1 MKFTRRIMLAST
13 MALGLSSGLSGAV
26 SAAETINMT
35 AIDVYLERSMWVKEV
50 SGFVIPRV
58 NEELAVSGND

>member
-35 AIDVYLERSMWVKEV
+35 AID
-50 SGFVIPRV
+50 
-58 NEELAVSGND
+58 